1 LPILN
6 CQRHRV
12 RWMDGWMD
20 ADDDDD
26 LASRPAS
33 NHSVFESAA
42 ECWTAGA
49 PSIPEPAS
57 LPTHWR
63 LQARRPP
70 KVI

>member
-1 LPILN
+1 
-6 CQRHRV
+6 
-12 RWMDGWMD
+12 MDDDGD
-20 ADDDDD
+20 NDDDDD

-42 ECWTAGA
+42 ECWTALVLRRF
-49 PSIPEPAS
+49 PSQRHS
-57 LPTHWR
+57 PTHWR